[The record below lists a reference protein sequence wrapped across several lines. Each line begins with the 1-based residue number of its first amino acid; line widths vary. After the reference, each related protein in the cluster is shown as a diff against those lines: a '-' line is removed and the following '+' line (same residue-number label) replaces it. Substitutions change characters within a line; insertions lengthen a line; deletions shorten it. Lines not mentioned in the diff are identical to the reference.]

1 MQTTRSARLTR
12 GAHIEFIITNANR
25 MRKLVVEEKFRKVAA
40 WHRPRISHCACVSP
54 KCAMTTEAGGR
65 NVERMRQPC
74 CMEDGGRPSG
84 CGLQDQPSNRTPL
97 FGDKIPG
104 GERTGKRRE
113 ELVRCVLEC
122 LANSVPDAMRE
133 NLDLIANCEDSER
146 LKM

>member
-1 MQTTRSARLTR
+1 
-12 GAHIEFIITNANR
+12 
-25 MRKLVVEEKFRKVAA
+25 
-40 WHRPRISHCACVSP
+40 
-54 KCAMTTEAGGR
+54 MTAEAGGR

-84 CGLQDQPSNRTPL
+84 CGLQDQPSNRTAL
-97 FGDKIPG
+97 LGDKIPG